1 MKKGESHTLVLLLGS
16 NLGERQNYLSQALE
30 KIKQSMGT
38 IYIASSF
45 YETKSWG
52 VENQPDFL
60 NQVIVC
66 HTSLTAEESLKY
78 CLSIEKEL
86 GRDRKE
92 KWGSRTIDIDILY
105 FDDSIIATNALKI
118 PHPFLHE
125 RRFTLVPLVEV
136 LPDYIHPVFNFS
148 NKQLLERCTDGLEVT
163 LLNHIRRGEN

>member
-30 KIKQSMGT
+30 KIKQCIGS
-38 IYIASSF
+38 IYKISSF

-66 HTSLTAEESLKY
+66 YTSLTAEESLKY

-105 FDDSIIATNALKI
+105 FDDAIIASNTLKI

-125 RRFTLVPLVEV
+125 RRFTLVPLAEV
-136 LPDYIHPVFNFS
+136 LPDYVHPVFNFS
-148 NKQLLERCTDGLEVT
+148 NKQLLERCEDTLEVT
-163 LLNHIRRGEN
+163 KLKA